1 MENSKTFNLKSGRR
15 VSYEGRSF
23 IRGSNYMAL
32 TGKIS
37 VFLVSG
43 RLWEVVAHQVST
55 VVIGV
60 IMSVFFA

>member
-1 MENSKTFNLKSGRR
+1 
-15 VSYEGRSF
+15 
-23 IRGSNYMAL
+23 MAL